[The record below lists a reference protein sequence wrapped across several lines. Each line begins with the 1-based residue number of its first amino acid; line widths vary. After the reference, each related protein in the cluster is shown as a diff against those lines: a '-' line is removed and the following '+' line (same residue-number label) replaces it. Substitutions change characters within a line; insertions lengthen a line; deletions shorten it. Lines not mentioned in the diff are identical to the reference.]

1 MKKVDLQLLGLC
13 RFSYASAAGSG
24 FSTPTN
30 TYNQD
35 RLRSRY
41 TIFKNLW
48 LPSVQ
53 GQTNHD
59 FTAIILIGS
68 GLPPEYKSKLY
79 EDSRKTPQIVIHEEE
94 DGQAHADVCN
104 KVLHC
109 YRKPNCDFVGE
120 FCLDDDDAIS
130 LNFVEE
136 VHRNFASIRGLVV
149 DHGRAELSFCRGY
162 AAEIQGNQL
171 RLKEVLMPH
180 WTCGQIIFQQMP
192 SRLTLFNLHHFR
204 FWKKHP
210 CLLLSQIPMFLRGF
224 HGTNDTGNRW
234 ERIKEERT
242 LPHSPE
248 IIAILLKM
256 YGINVEASD
265 NGSFQFSH

>member
-1 MKKVDLQLLGLC
+1 MKRVDLQLLGLC

-24 FSTPTN
+24 FSIKTN
-30 TYNQD
+30 VYDQD
-35 RLRSRY
+35 RLKSRY

-53 GQTNHD
+53 GQTNND
-59 FTAIILIGS
+59 FTAVILIGS

-79 EDSRKTPQIVIHEEE
+79 EDTKRMPQIVIHEEE

-104 KVLHC
+104 RVLHH
-109 YRKPNCDFVGE
+109 YRKPSCNYIGE

-136 VHRNFASIRGLVV
+136 TRQNFLSISGLLAE
-149 DHGRAELSFCRGY
+149 HGRAELSFCRGY
-162 AAEIQGNQL
+162 AAEIHGKQL
-171 RLKEVLMPH
+171 SLKEVVMPH

-192 SRLTLFNLHHFR
+192 SRLTLFNFHHFR

-210 CLLLSQIPMFLRGF
+210 CLLVSHKPMFLRGF

-234 ERIKEERT
+234 QRIKEERA
-242 LPHSPE
+242 LPQSTE
-248 IIAILLKM
+248 IIATLLKM
-256 YGINVEASD
+256 YGVNIEASE
-265 NGSFQFSH
+265 NGDFQFCH